1 MNGTARDPT
10 SRLFVAQEQIATVF
24 LIRGSSHQYAGGH
37 YEGLDAAN
45 PVDHQL
51 FV

>member
-1 MNGTARDPT
+1 MQR
-10 SRLFVAQEQIATVF
+10 EQIATVF
-24 LIRGSSHQYAGGH
+24 TIRGVGHQYAGGH

-51 FV
+51 SV